1 MVSLDYISEVVGMPI
16 PKEILAVERPRNTV
30 VIAYGKNKDRYAV
43 RKRVGC
49 RNEGGRHLP
58 VNGPTVGHIVGG
70 EYVPLPDPGPGPVSS
85 AGFELKGWA
94 CFELCERAA
103 GDLLGELEAVYD
115 ARDAAKAWCIAVLR
129 VCEPGVRDCELKAAY
144 EESWL
149 SEARPGVALSRNT
162 VSKFLGDLG
171 KARSRV
177 AAFMR
182 SRAAAVRADHHLL
195 VDGTLKSDESSVNTL
210 PGFSYKS
217 RVKGSRDI
225 SVMYA
230 FDLDGMEPVCSE
242 AFPGN
247 MLDITS
253 YEAFIRDNGITRGL
267 IVADKGIPASAARA
281 QFASNP
287 DLHYLNPVKRNSK
300 LIATHSMLDFEGVLP
315 GWEGVLFKKDRVNGR
330 GKWLYAYRD
339 AARAAKEEHDWIERA
354 RAKGDYDLAKLRSRQ
369 RAFGTVVLESDLDID
384 PAAAYRAYSERWNI
398 EVSMRYYKSALE
410 FDETR
415 VHDDYSVIG
424 SELCDF
430 LSTVITW
437 RLINLFRDAGLLE
450 KMTYGKVMKI
460 LRRAKRVKVDGG
472 EWELVR
478 TAPSA
483 MEVLQAL
490 ELVPKPENPPKR
502 KRGRPRKAEAGKGV

>member
-1 MVSLDYISEVVGMPI
+1 MPI
-16 PKEILAVERPRNTV
+16 PKEILAVERPVNTV

-49 RNEGGRHLP
+49 RNVGGRHLP

-70 EYVPLPDPGPGPVSS
+70 EYVPLPETGPGPVS
-85 AGFELKGWA
+85 AADFDLKGWA
-94 CFELCERAA
+94 CFELCEQAA
-103 GDLLGELEAVYD
+103 GDLLADLEAVYD
-115 ARDAAKAWCIAVLR
+115 RRDAAKIWCIAALR
-129 VCEPGVRDCELKAAY
+129 VCDPGVRDCELKAAY
-144 EESWL
+144 DESWL
-149 SEARPGVALSRNT
+149 SESMPGVALSRNT
-162 VSKFLGDLG
+162 VSRFLGDLG
-171 KARSRV
+171 KARSRI

-182 SRAAAVRADHHLL
+182 SRAGAARADHHLL

-210 PGFSYKS
+210 SEFSRKS
-217 RVKGSRDI
+217 RVRGSRDI

-230 FDLDGMEPVCSE
+230 FDLDEMEPVCSE

-253 YEAFIRDNGITRGL
+253 YEAFIRDNGIESGL
-267 IVADKGIPASAARA
+267 IVADKGIPASAAEA

-315 GWEGVLFKKDRVNGR
+315 GWEGVLFKKDKVNGKD
-330 GKWLYAYRD
+330 KWLYAFRD

-354 RAKGDYDLAKLRSRQ
+354 RARGDYDLARLRAKQAS
-369 RAFGTVVLESDLDID
+369 FGTVVLESDLDID

-415 VHDDYSVIG
+415 VHDDYSVAG
-424 SELCDF
+424 SEFCDF
-430 LSTVITW
+430 LATVITW
-437 RLINLFRDAGLLE
+437 RLINRLRDAGLLDG
-450 KMTYGKVMKI
+450 MTYGKAMKV
-460 LRRAKRVKVDGG
+460 LRRAKKVRIGSG

-483 MEVLQAL
+483 MKVLQAL
-490 ELVPKPENPPKR
+490 GLVPKPDDPPKR
-502 KRGRPRKAEAGKGV
+502 KRGRPRKADSQKGV